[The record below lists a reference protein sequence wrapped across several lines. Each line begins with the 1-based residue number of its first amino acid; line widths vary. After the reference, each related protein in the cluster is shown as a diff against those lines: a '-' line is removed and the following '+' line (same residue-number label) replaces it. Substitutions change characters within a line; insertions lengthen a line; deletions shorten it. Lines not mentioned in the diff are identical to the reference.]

1 MFLFFAEAGN
11 GCHSGMLQLWPGEG
25 VKPSRVD
32 AHILALW
39 EDPAHKYP
47 EFTHRPT
54 GFKPPHDSSGKLLIS
69 FNKKKPK
76 RKELG
81 FLFCFKQSVKLLPC
95 YLDCSF
101 PHRETCR
108 LLLFPSHTLSLGS
121 CCRSFPLICLS
132 HSFTEC
138 VSLNVIFFCVIH
150 RQTSPGYSAAVKNSK
165 SKWTHL

>member
-1 MFLFFAEAGN
+1 MAATVVCCSFDLVKEWSLRGWTHTFLLFE
-11 GCHSGMLQLWPGEG
+11 
-25 VKPSRVD
+25 K
-32 AHILALW
+32 ILHTSTLSS
-39 EDPAHKYP
+39 
-47 EFTHRPT
+47 PT
-54 GFKPPHDSSGKLLIS
+54 GQLGSNHLMIPQANYWFLLT
-69 FNKKKPK
+69 KKKPK

-81 FLFCFKQSVKLLPC
+81 FYLFCFKQSVELLPC
-95 YLDCSF
+95 YLDCFF
-101 PHRETCR
+101 PHGETCR

-150 RQTSPGYSAAVKNSK
+150 WQTSPGYSAAVKNSK